1 VNELPVEFPTKFQ
14 LVVNLKAARA
24 IGLTTPESILS
35 RAGEVIENRI
45 EGRLL
50 RRYIYV
56 GLPATAGNIRARSA
70 GARRCAREPRG
81 QKTSAMMSPTRQ

>member
-1 VNELPVEFPTKFQ
+1 MNELPVEFPTKFQ

-24 IGLTTPESILS
+24 IGLTTPESSLS

-50 RRYIYV
+50 RRYICIGPPV
-56 GLPATAGNIRARSA
+56 ASGNIRAMPA
-70 GARRCAREPRG
+70 NGGKAMWGHEARRCRP
-81 QKTSAMMSPTRQ
+81 